1 MAAELLVAC
10 LWGGL
15 LVYWLWRRRP
25 SFSDSI
31 GSFRHEL
38 SVLGQAAPTRVPP
51 AHRLDTPSKGRS
63 GPGHLALQAASASS
77 PPPPMMAALRAY
89 HRLEVRRRRRDVL
102 LVLCGAVFLSLL
114 FALVTG
120 SDAFLYLQFSTD
132 VLLAAYLYMLVR
144 ANNSLPARST
154 SHVLPTAHAH
164 QQRWPASYGDFR
176 SYAELSAAR
185 AS

>member
-1 MAAELLVAC
+1 
-10 LWGGL
+10 
-15 LVYWLWRRRP
+15 
-25 SFSDSI
+25 
-31 GSFRHEL
+31 
-38 SVLGQAAPTRVPP
+38 
-51 AHRLDTPSKGRS
+51 
-63 GPGHLALQAASASS
+63 
-77 PPPPMMAALRAY
+77 MMAALRAY

-102 LVLCGAVFLSLL
+102 LVLFSAVFLSLL

-144 ANNSLPARST
+144 AKNSPPARST
-154 SHVLPTAHAH
+154 SLVLPAAHAH